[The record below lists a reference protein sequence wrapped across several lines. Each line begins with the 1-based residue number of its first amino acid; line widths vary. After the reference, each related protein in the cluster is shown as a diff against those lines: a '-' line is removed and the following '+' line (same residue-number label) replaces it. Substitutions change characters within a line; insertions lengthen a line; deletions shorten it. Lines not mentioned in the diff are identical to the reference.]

1 MFMIDR
7 NEQHARA
14 SIFLGKVGQYP
25 RYRGQM
31 AVCGLLYFSVCRK
44 TWRLKEDYWCDYLRN
59 STVSFPKVCSEA
71 YELQVPPIS
80 YGAAA
85 YIR

>member
-25 RYRGQM
+25 RYRVRWRFVDYCTFQC
-31 AVCGLLYFSVCRK
+31 AVKPGV
-44 TWRLKEDYWCDYLRN
+44 
-59 STVSFPKVCSEA
+59 
-71 YELQVPPIS
+71 
-80 YGAAA
+80 
-85 YIR
+85 